1 MGTHAIERH
10 LRLPARFPAAVRTQL
25 TWLAGGLVLG
35 FTVPFF
41 FADVLAVPR
50 DGFYAV
56 YAVVVVGFLVLWARA
71 TGQSLVR
78 MSRRRLPLALALA
91 AVFAGIVALIVLG
104 TEDATARPDGLE
116 LVGAVLWRGVVY
128 GIADGLLL
136 SVFPILAVFAM
147 FAGTRTR
154 QRLAGTIAV
163 GLVALL
169 ASLAMTA
176 VYHAGYS
183 QFRSQEVQKPLSGAT
198 LWGAP
203 TLLTLNPL
211 GAPIVH
217 VTMHTTAVLHS
228 YETGTY
234 LPPHE

>member
-10 LRLPARFPAAVRTQL
+10 LRLPDRLPAAVQTQL
-25 TWLAGGLVLG
+25 GWLAGGLVLG
-35 FTVPFF
+35 FTVPFLV
-41 FADVLAVPR
+41 ADVLAVPR

-56 YAVVVVGFLVLWARA
+56 YAVVVVAFVALWARS
-71 TGQSLVR
+71 TGQSPVA
-78 MSRRRLPLALALA
+78 MARRRLPLALALG
-91 AVFAGIVALIVLG
+91 AVFAGIVALIVLR

-116 LVGAVLWRGVVY
+116 LVGAVVWRGLVY
-128 GIADGLLL
+128 GFADGLLL

-147 FAGTRTR
+147 FAGTRMR
-154 QRLAGTIAV
+154 QRVAGTIAV

-183 QFRSQEVQKPLSGAT
+183 QFRSEEMRKPLSGAAV
-198 LWGAP
+198 WGAP

-211 GAPIVH
+211 GAPVVH
-217 VTMHTTAVLHS
+217 MTMHTTAVLHS
-228 YETGTY
+228 YETDTY